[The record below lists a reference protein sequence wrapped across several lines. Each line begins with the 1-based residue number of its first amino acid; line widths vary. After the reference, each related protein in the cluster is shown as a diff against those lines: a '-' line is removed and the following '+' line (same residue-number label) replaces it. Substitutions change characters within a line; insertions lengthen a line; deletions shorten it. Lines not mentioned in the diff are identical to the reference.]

1 MDFNGSRDVLD
12 SSLLSCSPS
21 CFHSLKPSQ
30 PVSLRVS
37 HRTRRCPSPW
47 PGRPR
52 ASGNQAIVALLRCG
66 REAPERSG
74 PGVCFSCIW
83 AAAASCAHGWSAGLG
98 RRKRGLEGTPVGR
111 CWCRGWPSSSS
122 STMSSWILQILR
134 LALSRTFWIYELV
147 LGSIFYFVLWILSLR
162 RSEIK
167 CHCFAR
173 RLATSSL
180 PQLRK
185 GGCLNFPE

>member
-1 MDFNGSRDVLD
+1 MPIPVAWTTPGVR
-12 SSLLSCSPS
+12 
-21 CFHSLKPSQ
+21 KPSHCGIAPLWTGGTGAQ
-30 PVSLRVS
+30 RAWGLLLLHLGCCCVLCPWLVSW
-37 HRTRRCPSPW
+37 PW
-47 PGRPR
+47 PSEEG
-52 ASGNQAIVALLRCG
+52 SGG
-66 REAPERSG
+66 H
-74 PGVCFSCIW
+74 PG
-83 AAAASCAHGWSAGLG
+83 
-98 RRKRGLEGTPVGR
+98 GR